1 VGASHRHTEIGR
13 CGRAHWTGHAK
24 IRGVRA
30 GIPIHQARHEHNGDS
45 GEKSPRVAPPY
56 SWTPR
61 IPTTMPL
68 ISEIRPRHHTPA
80 LLGTGVP
87 FVL

>member
-1 VGASHRHTEIGR
+1 MDSAAGHE
-13 CGRAHWTGHAK
+13 TG
-24 IRGVRA
+24 RGVRKNTSARA
-30 GIPIHQARHEHNGDS
+30 GRPIHQVRHEPNGDS
-45 GEKSPRVAPPY
+45 GEKIRAWRPY